1 MKFIFILFCVL
12 LSSFALAIPNYE
24 DRYVN
29 DFENILL
36 TDDIYTLNQIYSIIE
51 ENTTAQ
57 VVFVSVNDTEG
68 YDISQ
73 YAVMIGEDWGVGQS
87 EKDNGV
93 VILYVAQT
101 GKIWVSVGYGV
112 EGILPDSKIGR
123 LLDENYVPYRDN
135 GELSEGI
142 VQFSFAIA
150 EEMLLNANELT
161 SGRKQNNSWIV
172 FLIIALIIFVIIF
185 SIANSRNRTYR
196 RGRNVFVPSNFGGSG
211 NSFGGGSFGGGGA
224 GR

>member
-1 MKFIFILFCVL
+1 MKFIFILFCIL
-12 LSSFALAIPNYE
+12 LSSFTLAIPNYE

-29 DFENILL
+29 DFESILL
-36 TDDIYTLNQIYSIIE
+36 TDDIYTLSQIYSIIE
-51 ENTTAQ
+51 ENTTAH
-57 VVFVSVNDTEG
+57 VIFVSVNNTEG
-68 YDISQ
+68 YDVSQ

-93 VILYVAQT
+93 VILYVTET

-123 LLDENYVPYRDN
+123 LLDENYVPYRDS
-135 GELSEGI
+135 GEVSEGI
-142 VQFSFAIA
+142 VQFSFAIG
-150 EEMLLNANELT
+150 EEMIINANELI
-161 SGRKQNNSWIV
+161 SGRKDGNSWIV
-172 FLIIALIIFVIIF
+172 FLIILIIIFIIIV
-185 SIANSRNRTYR
+185 SITNSRNKLYN

-211 NSFGGGSFGGGGA
+211 KSFGGGSFGGGGA

>member
-1 MKFIFILFCVL
+1 MKFSFILFCIL

-29 DFENILL
+29 DFESILL

-57 VVFVSVNDTEG
+57 VVFVSVNNTEG

-93 VILYVAQT
+93 VILYVAET

-123 LLDENYVPYRDN
+123 LLDENYVPYRDS
-135 GELSEGI
+135 GEVSEGI

-150 EEMLLNANELT
+150 EEMLLNANELI
-161 SGRKQNNSWIV
+161 SGRKEDNSWIV
-172 FLIIALIIFVIIF
+172 FLIILIIIFIIIV
-185 SIANSRNRTYR
+185 SIANSRNRVYN
-196 RGRNVFVPSNFGGSG
+196 RGRNVFVPGNFGGG
-211 NSFGGGSFGGGGA
+211 KSFGGGSFGGGGA